1 MLIIPQKF
9 IYTLYSKMIILK
21 NVFVFNT
28 SRSNLE

>member
-21 NVFVFNT
+21 NVFV
-28 SRSNLE
+28 LIHQGVI